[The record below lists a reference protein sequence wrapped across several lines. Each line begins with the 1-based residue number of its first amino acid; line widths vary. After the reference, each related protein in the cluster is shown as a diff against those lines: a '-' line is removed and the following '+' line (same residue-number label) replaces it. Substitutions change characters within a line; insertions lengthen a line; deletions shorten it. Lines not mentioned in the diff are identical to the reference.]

1 VSEITEHALYKIGIN
16 PISVEQPCGENV
28 RYLPDFEQ
36 LETELAKQES
46 LSAETVDWETVVDL
60 SAGIIK
66 GISKD
71 LLVSAY
77 LCNALVITEGYTGL
91 AVGLNILNDM
101 VDNFWDDMFPPLKR
115 MRARQTAIGWLSE
128 KAGAHI
134 QASPPAAADAA
145 AVIEAADR
153 LRQLDKTL
161 VDKMGDQ
168 APLLTE
174 LSSALKN
181 YRQSA
186 EAEASRRE
194 AAAQKPAAASD
205 AESSP
210 SADGTRIASA
220 AAEGARSKPAALPET
235 AALES
240 EADSKKALRQIQS
253 AVRDI
258 AAFCIGQKL
267 SNARAY
273 RLGRAAAWMVI
284 EKAPPDN
291 NGVTQINPPAP
302 ERLRYFEV
310 QRDKGD
316 FGTLIPELE
325 KTLARSPFW
334 LDGHCEVVK
343 SLRALGTEYETAA
356 QTVIRELNC
365 FLQRLPEIPNLSF
378 ADETSFAGDQTR
390 LWLDAEVLHQ
400 DDATK
405 FSGDSDG
412 VAGEPWNLALLE
424 AKQVAAVGDSDEA
437 IALLNTGLAN
447 AGAARAQIYWRCALA
462 ELLLQIGK
470 AGPATAILESL
481 SQQVKSRQ
489 MDEWE
494 PELMSRIYNLL
505 IQGYQKQQKSK
516 KDDKSLKDKAEQAFA
531 QLCWFDPITAIS
543 LKGG

>member
-1 VSEITEHALYKIGIN
+1 VLGITEHALYKIGIE
-16 PISVEQPCGENV
+16 PISKEQPCGENV
-28 RYLPDFEQ
+28 RYQPDFEQ
-36 LETELAKQES
+36 LEAELAKQES
-46 LSAETVDWETVVDL
+46 LSAETVDWRAVVDL

-66 GISKD
+66 GSSKD
-71 LLVSAY
+71 LLVAAY
-77 LCNALVITEGYTGL
+77 LCNALVITEGYKGL
-91 AVGLNILNDM
+91 AVGLNILNDT
-101 VDNFWDDMFPPLKR
+101 VNNFWDDLFPPLKR
-115 MRARQTAIGWLSE
+115 MRARQTAIGWLAE

-134 QASPPAAADAA
+134 QANPPAAADAA

-153 LRQLDKTL
+153 LRQLDKSL

-174 LSSALKN
+174 LSSVLKK

-186 EAEASRRE
+186 EAEASRSE
-194 AAAQKPAAASD
+194 AAAPSAEPA
-205 AESSP
+205 P
-210 SADGTRIASA
+210 SADEPGIAPV
-220 AAEGARSKPAALPET
+220 AAEAARPKSAALPET

-253 AVRDI
+253 SIRDI
-258 AAFCIGQKL
+258 AAFCISQKL
-267 SNARAY
+267 SDARAY
-273 RLGRAAAWMVI
+273 RLGRTAAWMVI

-302 ERLRYFEV
+302 ERLKFFEV

-316 FGTLIPELE
+316 FVALIPELE

-343 SLRALGTEYETAA
+343 ALRALGAEYETAA
-356 QTVIRELNC
+356 QTVVRELYC

-378 ADETSFAGDQTR
+378 ADEAAFASDQTR

-400 DDATK
+400 DDATNV
-405 FSGDSDG
+405 SGDGDG

-424 AKQVAAVGDSDEA
+424 AKRVAAGGDSDEA
-437 IALLNTGLAN
+437 IALLNAGLAN
-447 AGAARAQIYWRCALA
+447 AGAVRAQIYWRCALA

-481 SQQVKSRQ
+481 SQQAESRQ

-494 PELMSRIYNLL
+494 PQLMSRIYNLL
-505 IQGYQKQQKSK
+505 IQSYQKQQKSK
-516 KDDKSLKDKAEQAFA
+516 KDDKSLKEKAEQAFA